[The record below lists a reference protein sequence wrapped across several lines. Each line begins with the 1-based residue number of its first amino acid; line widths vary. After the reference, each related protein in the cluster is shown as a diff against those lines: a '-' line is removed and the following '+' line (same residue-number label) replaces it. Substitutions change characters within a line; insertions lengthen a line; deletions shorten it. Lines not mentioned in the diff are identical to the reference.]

1 MMSCLRR
8 LFMCHTINE
17 KGKRGLYGSQARKL
31 IIIWIL
37 QKKLGFQ
44 FDEFLKL
51 EADGGLVGVR
61 WSLVGVQSVGP
72 VRVWWGSC
80 GGPVGD
86 LERGSCTRVRIKGPT
101 RVWWGSGE
109 GLVRVW
115 WGSDEGPVRVRWGS
129 DEGPM
134 RVWWLPD
141 DSLMTFQ
148 WLMLW
153 FWIPILKNEVF
164 KQLCLARLSNV

>member
-1 MMSCLRR
+1 MFTRII
-8 LFMCHTINE
+8 HVQYNQW
-17 KGKRGLYGSQARKL
+17 KGKKRPQWITSSKVNHYLNSPKKSWFPVWRVPKIRGRWGSGGGPVESGGGSER
-31 IIIWIL
+31 
-37 QKKLGFQ
+37 GSG
-44 FDEFLKL
+44 E
-51 EADGGLVGVR
+51 GLVRVR
-61 WSLVGVQSVGP
+61 WGFRWGFCEGP

-86 LERGSCTRVRIKGPT
+86 LERGSCARVRIKGPT
-101 RVWWGSGE
+101 RVWWGSG
-109 GLVRVW
+109 
-115 WGSDEGPVRVRWGS
+115 
-129 DEGPM
+129 EGPM